1 MAGLSG
7 SLFLFHTDS
16 NVGYSIAALE
26 RVFYEV
32 ALEIAAG
39 DPAHVHFGYRSFDN
53 GRPESLPS
61 DFKNLIACDFSDR
74 DPRRIRWL
82 ADYVE
87 QNQIRLV
94 VIFDIQPV
102 DPLFRSLRHAGV
114 TTILAYWGAMISSRM
129 PRWKLALKRLLL
141 VLSRSKVDGLIFES
155 KAMADLAI
163 HGRGVPPHMI
173 DIVNQGVDVSI
184 FRPGHSTYVY
194 ETLGLPR
201 DKKVVVYVGH
211 MEPRKGI
218 PTLIEAAIELLHR
231 RKRHDVC
238 FLLCGNKGDESKQY
252 EQMYAGLGLGGSIRF
267 GGYRSDLVKIYPS
280 CFCGVIPTS
289 GWDSFPRSP
298 LEMAASGLPVI
309 ASRLHGL
316 PEEVLDRQTGILFE
330 PGNSRELAD
339 CIETLLLQPKLAAE
353 YGERGREWCEKE
365 LNRENQRSRLRAVF
379 LKRLG
384 VAAPSLD

>member
-39 DPAHVHFGYRSFDN
+39 DPSHVHFGYRSFDH
-53 GRPESLPS
+53 GRPQSLPG

-82 ADYVE
+82 ADYAE

-102 DPLFRSLRHAGV
+102 DPLFRSLRQAGV
-114 TTILAYWGAMISSRM
+114 TTILAYWGAMISSVM

-163 HGRGVPPHMI
+163 RGRGVPPHMI

-184 FRPGHSTYVY
+184 FRPARSTYVY
-194 ETLGLPR
+194 ETLGLQP

-231 RKRHDVC
+231 RKRRDVC

-252 EQMYAGLGLGGSIRF
+252 EQMYAGLGLEESIR
-267 GGYRSDLVKIYPS
+267 R
-280 CFCGVIPTS
+280 T
-289 GWDSFPRSP
+289 
-298 LEMAASGLPVI
+298 AAWYC
-309 ASRLHGL
+309 A
-316 PEEVLDRQTGILFE
+316 
-330 PGNSRELAD
+330 
-339 CIETLLLQPKLAAE
+339 
-353 YGERGREWCEKE
+353 
-365 LNRENQRSRLRAVF
+365 
-379 LKRLG
+379 
-384 VAAPSLD
+384 